1 MKTRTLAFALP
12 LAILGAVPAAAQG
25 DFSAVEIKAEKVA
38 DGLYALTGRGGNL
51 GLSVGEDGAYLIDDQ
66 YAPLTGKILAAVKE
80 LTPEPVRFVVNTHY
94 HGDHTGGNENMGE
107 AGALL
112 VAHENVRARM
122 AAGTFMKAFNR
133 QVEPAPAGA
142 LPVVTFTD
150 AVTFHWN
157 GEEIRVF
164 FVGPAHTDG
173 DSIIHF
179 VKADVFHMGDTL
191 FNGMYPFID
200 VSGGGRLEGRNRE
213 DPPHR
218 RARPGGHEDRPP
230 GVPRH
235 ARRGARPRSEAQDRG
250 QDRRADRRR
259 EAHRR
264 LRREVGW
271 RLHEAGRLGGPGLRV
286 HEVTRASRAVA
297 GHPERAGA
305 GRRAKD
311 LSVAFTERFFGPR
324 PRMRPSE

>member
-94 HGDHTGGNENMGE
+94 HGDHTGGNENLGE

-112 VAHENVRARM
+112 VAHENVRRRM

-200 VSGGGRLEGRNRE
+200 VSGGGRIDGMI
-213 DPPHR
+213 
-218 RARPGGHEDRPP
+218 AAVDR
-230 GVPRH
+230 VLKV
-235 ARRGARPRSEAQDRG
+235 ATEKT
-250 QDRRADRRR
+250 
-259 EAHRR
+259 R
-264 LRREVGW
+264 LI
-271 RLHEAGRLGGPGLRV
+271 
-286 HEVTRASRAVA
+286 A
-297 GHPERAGA
+297 GHGPVATKTDLQAYRDMLAEVR
-305 GRRAKD
+305 GRVAK
-311 LSVAFTERFFGPR
+311 LKTEGKTGEQIVAAKPTADFDEKWGGGFMKPDVWVGLVYES
-324 PRMRPSE
+324 MK

>member
-1 MKTRTLAFALP
+1 MNARSLALAMLLVALCA
-12 LAILGAVPAAAQG
+12 LPAAAQG

-38 DGLYALTGRGGNL
+38 DGIYMLTGSGGNL

-94 HGDHTGGNENMGE
+94 HDDHTGGNENMGE

-133 QVEPAPAGA
+133 RVEPAPAAA

-157 GEEIRVF
+157 GEELRVF

-173 DSIIHF
+173 DAIIHF

-191 FNGMYPFID
+191 FNGLYPFID
-200 VSGGGRLEGRNRE
+200 VSAGGRIEGMIAAVDRVLEVADEKTRFIAGHGPVAAKADLQAYRDMLAQVRDRVAKLKAEGKTAEQIVAAKPTAEFDEKWGGGFMKP
-213 DPPHR
+213 D
-218 RARPGGHEDRPP
+218 AW
-230 GVPRH
+230 
-235 ARRGARPRSEAQDRG
+235 
-250 QDRRADRRR
+250 
-259 EAHRR
+259 
-264 LRREVGW
+264 VG
-271 RLHEAGRLGGPGLRV
+271 LVYE
-286 HEVTRASRAVA
+286 S
-297 GHPERAGA
+297 
-305 GRRAKD
+305 
-311 LSVAFTERFFGPR
+311 
-324 PRMRPSE
+324 MR

>member
-12 LAILGAVPAAAQG
+12 LAILCAVPAAAQG

-38 DGLYALTGRGGNL
+38 DGIYTLTGRGGNL

-112 VAHENVRARM
+112 VAHENVRRRM
-122 AAGTFMKAFNR
+122 AAGTFMKAMNR
-133 QVEPAPAGA
+133 KVEPAPAGA

-200 VSGGGRLEGRNRE
+200 VSGGGRI
-213 DPPHR
+213 D
-218 RARPGGHEDRPP
+218 
-230 GVPRH
+230 GVI
-235 ARRGARPRSEAQDRG
+235 AA
-250 QDRRADRRR
+250 ADRVLKVAS
-259 EAHRR
+259 EKTR
-264 LRREVGW
+264 LI
-271 RLHEAGRLGGPGLRV
+271 AGHGP
-286 HEVTRASRAVA
+286 AVA
-297 GHPERAGA
+297 MKADLQTYRDMLAKVRDRVAKLKAEGKTGA
-305 GRRAKD
+305 EVVAAKPTAD
-311 LSVAFTERFFGPR
+311 FDEKWGGGFMKPDVWVGLVYES
-324 PRMRPSE
+324 MK

>member
-1 MKTRTLAFALP
+1 MNARALALAMLLVVLCAL
-12 LAILGAVPAAAQG
+12 PAAAQG

-38 DGLYALTGRGGNL
+38 DGIYTLTGRGGNL
-51 GLSVGEDGAYLIDDQ
+51 GLSVGEDGTYLIDDQ
-66 YAPLTGKILAAVKE
+66 YAPLTGKILAAIKQ

-112 VAHENVRARM
+112 VAHENVRRRM

-142 LPVVTFTD
+142 LPVVTLTD

-173 DSIIHF
+173 DAIIHF

-200 VSGGGRLEGRNRE
+200 VSAGGRIDGMIAAVDRVLKVADDKTRLITGHGPPVATKADLQVYRDMLAQVRDRVAKLKAEGKTGEQIVAAKPTADLDEKWGGGFMKP
-213 DPPHR
+213 D
-218 RARPGGHEDRPP
+218 
-230 GVPRH
+230 VW
-235 ARRGARPRSEAQDRG
+235 
-250 QDRRADRRR
+250 
-259 EAHRR
+259 
-264 LRREVGW
+264 VG
-271 RLHEAGRLGGPGLRV
+271 LVYE
-286 HEVTRASRAVA
+286 SM
-297 GHPERAGA
+297 
-305 GRRAKD
+305 K
-311 LSVAFTERFFGPR
+311 
-324 PRMRPSE
+324 